1 MDDPGVFSIGQV
13 EEQAALI
20 TYHHLCTEESA
31 DFARL
36 KVRVPSTGERVDS
49 LEAIDVMDMM
59 EM

>member
-1 MDDPGVFSIGQV
+1 M

-20 TYHHLCTEESA
+20 TYHHLCTEEGA

-36 KVRVPSTGERVDS
+36 KVRVPITGERVDFQ
-49 LEAIDVMDMM
+49 EAIDVMDMM